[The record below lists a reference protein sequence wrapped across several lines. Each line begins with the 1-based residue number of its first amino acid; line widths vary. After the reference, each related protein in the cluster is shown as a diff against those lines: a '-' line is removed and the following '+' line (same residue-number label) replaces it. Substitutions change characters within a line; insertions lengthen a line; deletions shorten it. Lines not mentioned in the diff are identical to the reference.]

1 MLLFSGEEKDVTRE
15 MTDPWKETTLQ
26 TILTNYAKADIYNA
40 DEFGLF
46 FKALPKKTLHLKDE
60 KCTGGKHSKIRVT
73 GLAAANMNG
82 DKLPMFVIGKLQ
94 KPRCFKNIK
103 KLPCRYRGQMK
114 TWMDPTLFE
123 EWVRELD
130 NQFEKENQKIALII
144 GNCTA
149 HLEIGGLKAINL
161 FFLQARLQSYSQ

>member
-1 MLLFSGEEKDVTRE
+1 MEGNNTSNHSNQLRKNRHHA
-15 MTDPWKETTLQ
+15 
-26 TILTNYAKADIYNA
+26 N
-40 DEFGLF
+40 EFGLF
-46 FKALPKKTLHLKDE
+46 FKALPKKTLHLKHE
-60 KCTGGKHSKIRVT
+60 KCTGGKHSKIRVA
-73 GLAAANMNG
+73 GLAAAKVNG

-130 NQFEKENQKIALII
+130 NQFEKENRKIALII